1 MCNLQSVM
9 KEIYIATG
17 VITIASILEA
27 LGLYFIRLGGTM
39 NVSIASIMY
48 GLGIV
53 PLLGIA
59 TKYEGI
65 GLSNFIW
72 NMLSTIFGFSIGI
85 FVFKEKIRNMQLMGI
100 GVSLLGLWMILSDPD
115 VK

>member
-1 MCNLQSVM
+1 
-9 KEIYIATG
+9 
-17 VITIASILEA
+17 
-27 LGLYFIRLGGTM
+27 M
-39 NVSIASIMY
+39 NVSIASVMY

-85 FVFKEKIRNMQLMGI
+85 FVFKEKLRNMQIMGVL
-100 GVSLLGLWMILSDPD
+100 VSFVGLAMILLDPD